1 MGFTTRYTGLYDP
14 QWHTDGYHP
23 KDALA
28 FAVLSSLAYA
38 SPKKMFE
45 VLEGPFGFSSVLP
58 FDKRL
63 GKDIDTQGFVAANE
77 DRVVVAFRGSE
88 KKAADWLANV
98 QTVTDP
104 GPFPRTKVHEGFQD
118 ALFPVM
124 LQLGYVLRHL
134 GAGGKQVWVTG
145 HSLGGALA
153 SIFTA
158 MLLEELHSLG
168 TTHALGDAHR
178 LAGLYTFGAPRVG
191 NRGFDKQFDARAKAQ
206 GVRAYRVVNDG
217 DAVPHVPPEPW
228 FSHAGTRVLLKDGV
242 VLRGD
247 GAATERKQSAVG
259 WKVMRNAIAEFFM
272 ETVNPFYIGKVHVL
286 DGKLGYIRVLED
298 AASEGG

>member
-1 MGFTTRYTGLYDP
+1 MGFATRYIDLYDP
-14 QWHTDGYHP
+14 QWHRDGYDA
-23 KDALA
+23 KDALS

-38 SPKKMFE
+38 SPKKMVE

-58 FDKRL
+58 FDKSL
-63 GKDIDTQGFVAANE
+63 AKDIDTQGFVAADDE
-77 DRVVVAFRGSE
+77 RVVVAFRGSE
-88 KKAADWLANV
+88 AKAADWLANV

-104 GPFPRTKVHEGFQD
+104 GPFPKTKVHEGFQD
-118 ALFPVM
+118 ALFPVV

-134 GAGGKQVWVTG
+134 GTGGKQVWVTG

-158 MLLEELHSLG
+158 MLLEELHTLG
-168 TTHALGDAHR
+168 AAHALDDAHS

-191 NRGFDKQFDARAKAQ
+191 NRAFDRQFGARAKAHD
-206 GVRAYRVVNDG
+206 VRAYRVVNDG

-228 FSHAGTRVLLKDGV
+228 FSHAGTRVLLKDGE

-247 GAATERKQSAVG
+247 GEAAEKKQSAAG
-259 WKVMRNAIAEFFM
+259 WKGMRNAIAEFFM

-286 DGKLGYIRVLED
+286 DGKLGYIRVLEN
-298 AASEGG
+298 AVANGG